1 MDNGHGHWHA
11 QIDNINALK
20 LGGWNG
26 LSTL

>member
-1 MDNGHGHWHA
+1 MGKGHGHWHA